1 MTRPRIA
8 VLNASYN
15 AYNTRRNFRR
25 ELDADLVEYNVTD
38 GDIPETFD
46 VDGFVVTGSR
56 ASVYWDE
63 QWIADLEPWASEAID
78 RGIPAFGVCFGHQF
92 LARVLGGEV
101 ENMGEYELGYTTVRR
116 TGESALLDDL
126 PEQFTIFET
135 HSDRV
140 VSLPDEASRIAE
152 NEYGIQGFETD
163 TVSAVQ
169 FHPEYDMQTAREVTK
184 GKESVSEERIQSV
197 LDGIDEE
204 TYLDASEAKQ
214 LFENFTDRV
223 RKQQT
228 ADAGDGGLGY
238 QRSSGGRERPEG

>member
-8 VLNASYN
+8 LLNASYN

-46 VDGFVVTGSR
+46 VDGLVVTGSR

-63 QWIADLEPWASEAID
+63 KWISDLEPWVAEAVD
-78 RGIPAFGVCFGHQF
+78 RGTPALGVCFGHQF
-92 LARVLGGEV
+92 LAHVLGGEV
-101 ENMGEYELGYTTVRR
+101 EGMDRYELGYRTVTR
-116 TGESALLDDL
+116 TGESTLLTDL
-126 PEQFTIFET
+126 PEEFTVFET

-140 VSLPDEASRIAE
+140 VSLPEGARQTAT

-163 TVSAVQ
+163 SVYTVQ
-169 FHPEYDMQTAREVTK
+169 FHPEYDRQTAREVTE
-184 GKESVSEERIQSV
+184 GKDSVPAEKVERV

-204 TYLDASEAKQ
+204 THQNACAAKQ
-214 LFENFTDRV
+214 LFERFTEVARTSAV
-223 RKQQT
+223 R
-228 ADAGDGGLGY
+228 AD
-238 QRSSGGRERPEG
+238 